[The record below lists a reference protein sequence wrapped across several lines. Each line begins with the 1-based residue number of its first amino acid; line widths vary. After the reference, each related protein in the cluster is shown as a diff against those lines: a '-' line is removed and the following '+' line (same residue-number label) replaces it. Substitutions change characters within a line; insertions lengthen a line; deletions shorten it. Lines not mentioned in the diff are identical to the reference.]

1 MRIGIVACDIWKREI
16 DLVVGNDESIVHKE
30 YIEFG
35 LHTDPEKLK
44 STVIEKVNSLEGK
57 VDAVFLGYA
66 TCQSL
71 KGVNNDLKI
80 PTVMLDADDCI
91 GALLSPARY
100 AEEKRKITGTW
111 FNTSG
116 WAEMGLKGVI
126 KELHLDSAIDQG
138 YEPMYFVKIL
148 FQGYSRC
155 LYIDTGVADP
165 EHWQQLSEEF
175 SIQIGLDHECTSCT
189 LDGLKKAWDETKALA
204 RCWRSD
210 LYRYG

>member
-1 MRIGIVACDIWKREI
+1 MRIGTIACDIWKREI
-16 DLVVGNDESIVHKE
+16 DAVVGEDPSIVHKE
-30 YIEFG
+30 YLEFA
-35 LHTDPEKLK
+35 LHVDSAKLR
-44 STVIEKVNSLEGK
+44 STVIDKVNSLQGK

-66 TCQSL
+66 ICQSL
-71 KGVNNDLKI
+71 KGVRDELKV

-91 GALLSPARY
+91 GALLSPLRY
-100 AEEKRKITGTW
+100 AEEKRKVTGTW

-126 KELHLDSAIDQG
+126 KELRLDSAIEQG

-165 EHWQQLSEEF
+165 EHFLRLSQEF
-175 SIQIGLDHECTSCT
+175 SDQVGLRHECTSCS
-189 LDGLKKAWDETKALA
+189 LDSLSKAWEDTKALA
-204 RCWRSD
+204 
-210 LYRYG
+210 GQV

>member
-1 MRIGIVACDIWKREI
+1 
-16 DLVVGNDESIVHKE
+16 VVGDDPSIVYKE
-30 YIEFG
+30 YLEFA
-35 LHTDPEKLK
+35 LHVDSAKLR

-57 VDAVFLGYA
+57 VDAAFLGYA

-71 KGVNNDLKI
+71 KGIKEELKV

-91 GALLSPARY
+91 SALLSPTRY
-100 AEEKRKITGTW
+100 AEEKRKVTGTW

-126 KELHLDSAIDQG
+126 KELRLDSAIDQG

-155 LYIDTGVADP
+155 LYIDTGVEDP
-165 EHWQQLSEEF
+165 EHFRRLSEEF
-175 SIQIGLDHECTSCT
+175 SGQLGLNHECTSCS
-189 LDGLKKAWDETKALA
+189 LDALSKAWKDTKALA
-204 RCWRSD
+204 HQA
-210 LYRYG
+210 